1 MSYRPSCTDT
11 SVGAAARPG
20 DTTRDQAVRLLVNY
34 FETIAKKA
42 GMTWDPDYTAEISGA
57 VDLIIEAALV
67 EAQTNWA
74 IGERVAKHE
83 RRLDQHEQQ
92 LKGKSDH

>member
-42 GMTWDPDYTAEISGA
+42 GMTSGIR
-57 VDLIIEAALV
+57 LHGGNL
-67 EAQTNWA
+67 
-74 IGERVAKHE
+74 
-83 RRLDQHEQQ
+83 RRGRSH
-92 LKGKSDH
+92 H